1 MRLHNLVQAP
11 GDGHRCRFP
20 HSGRRTIRCL
30 RGRINTAA
38 TSSAATIGDAR
49 GCAEDRRMRN
59 GVVFGSGHADH
70 KAGGLRAAPSADP
83 EATGHTS
90 RNIVD
95 PLTELH
101 S

>member
-1 MRLHNLVQAP
+1 
-11 GDGHRCRFP
+11 
-20 HSGRRTIRCL
+20 
-30 RGRINTAA
+30 
-38 TSSAATIGDAR
+38 
-49 GCAEDRRMRN
+49 MRN